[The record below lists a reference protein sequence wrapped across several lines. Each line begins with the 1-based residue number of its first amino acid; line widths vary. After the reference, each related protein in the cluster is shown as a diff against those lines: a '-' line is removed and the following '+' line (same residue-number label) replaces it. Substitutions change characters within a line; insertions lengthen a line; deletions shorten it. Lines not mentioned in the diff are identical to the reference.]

1 MGSGR
6 ETIEARDKAHKRADS
21 GVVVGKGARMRSLIA
36 GCRWKLQEGGFLV
49 MRAACSALELG
60 LARDSGPTPNRS
72 ITAKTDKDA
81 AMLDSLEKCSPRVP
95 A

>member
-1 MGSGR
+1 
-6 ETIEARDKAHKRADS
+6 
-21 GVVVGKGARMRSLIA
+21 
-36 GCRWKLQEGGFLV
+36 

-81 AMLDSLEKCSPRVP
+81 AMLDSLEKMLAKGARLTDRHSPLP
-95 A
+95 APAR